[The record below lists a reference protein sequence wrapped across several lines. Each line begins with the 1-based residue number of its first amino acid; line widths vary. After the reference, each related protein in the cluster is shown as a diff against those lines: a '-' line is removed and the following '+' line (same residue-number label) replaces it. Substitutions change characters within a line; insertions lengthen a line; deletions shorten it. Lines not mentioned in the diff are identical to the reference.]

1 RIVQEHRNDVE
12 TSLIRRRRSRRALGN
27 ANVVK
32 LIVRERLSRVAPHAL
47 RLADEEFEPP
57 FGVLADCVEVTSH
70 VSIKRC
76 ILTDQEM
83 EVGSERLPKV
93 RIDAIDDVLILGCHH
108 LPWTRRPHGRSGFPL
123 GRETRGLWMRDVERW
138 IEGWDEDRVVLGP
151 ILIEEHM
158 SD

>member
-1 RIVQEHRNDVE
+1 RILRAYKTLLLASSVVEFDHVAKRCELAGVHVRTRFRNLPQMLRPKESSVLLTIRNEPVEPSGRTVSAILACRIERIVQEHRNDVE

-76 ILTDQEM
+76 I
-83 EVGSERLPKV
+83 
-93 RIDAIDDVLILGCHH
+93 
-108 LPWTRRPHGRSGFPL
+108 
-123 GRETRGLWMRDVERW
+123 
-138 IEGWDEDRVVLGP
+138 
-151 ILIEEHM
+151 
-158 SD
+158 